1 MTLADSPPTPDSLQP
16 QTTPHPKTHPK
27 TQPPRQLPIRLN
39 GKHDLLHYAAY
50 FVGIASL
57 VFVAQTHEPKQVEN
71 ALLAGAISAASV
83 VSRDWYKA
91 RLDPNMAADPNAF
104 IGLFNEMLQA
114 GRNQANSNTAQLQR
128 VEFLQTDLVEAMRE
142 LNDQLR
148 LEPAE
153 VEQRLKAIQTA
164 HLTNALPPLNLSAS
178 LGSTNGNAN
187 GSTNGSAN
195 GSTHGSAAAS
205 VTHIPDSTT
214 LRQSEPIRR
223 PGFDA

>member
-39 GKHDLLHYAAY
+39 GKHDLLHYGAY
-50 FVGIASL
+50 FAVVASL
-57 VFVAQTHEPKQVEN
+57 VFVAQTNEPKQVEN

-178 LGSTNGNAN
+178 LGSTNG
-187 GSTNGSAN
+187 SSN
-195 GSTHGSAAAS
+195 GSTHGNAAAG